1 MQIKNIFFDMDGV
14 LTEYKTYCGVNEM
27 MQKGYF
33 GSLKPEWNMLLAF
46 KMLYENA
53 HKYGINVYVLTKVYP
68 NMFKFSI
75 DEKVEWKDLL
85 MPFLTDDHFI
95 MVNGEKTEKSK
106 AVKDKLG
113 VKIDKNCVLIDDYN
127 LNLDE
132 WRKKGGLAIKY
143 VNGVND
149 KNQSFEGYRL
159 SYMQSPESIVE
170 TLLNYIK
177 ISDSMEVKN
186 AA

>member
-27 MQKGYF
+27 MQQGYF

-46 KMLYENA
+46 KMLYEDA
-53 HKYGINVYVLTKVYP
+53 SKYGINVYVLTKVYP
-68 NMFKFSI
+68 NTFRFSVNEKFK
-75 DEKVEWKDLL
+75 WKDLL
-85 MPFLTDDHFI
+85 MPFLPYEHFI
-95 MVNGEKTEKSK
+95 MVNGEKIEKSQ
-106 AVKDKLG
+106 AIKDKLG
-113 VKIDKNCVLIDDYN
+113 LNIDENCILIDDYN
-127 LNLDE
+127 LNLDD
-132 WRKKGGLAIKY
+132 WRSQGGLAIKY
-143 VNGVND
+143 VNGIND

-159 SYMQSPESIVE
+159 SYLQTPESIVE
-170 TLLNYIK
+170 TLLNYLK